1 MKKVNVGSGRLWR
14 PVKPLSKKLT
24 LTFAPVDAST
34 TSSDVK
40 SALGPIMKKEQKRFE
55 QKKSSMLDW
64 MTPVVVEKDSTDLI
78 GKALLSQNLLKFY
91 ETYISLEDLQ
101 VLIKAQTDDRETWA
115 RDWPSPDQAKDFN
128 KDMLDNLVADAK
140 WKKNIND
147 GVVANTST
155 AIAPNKNFG
164 SRIDAQTAF

>member
-1 MKKVNVGSGRLWR
+1 MSRRN
-14 PVKPLSKKLT
+14 
-24 LTFAPVDAST
+24 
-34 TSSDVK
+34 
-40 SALGPIMKKEQKRFE
+40 
-55 QKKSSMLDW
+55 
-64 MTPVVVEKDSTDLI
+64 STDLI

-164 SRIDAQTAF
+164 SRIDAQTIMGKQSANQVRLNFILFAPTLMNGSGGKSFGIPAQAPTGRCPLQRVRKGFILHFAPVLDI